1 MSEIENWMA
10 SVRAELDEL
19 RRENA
24 ELRSQLADLRPTSS
38 SPTVLAVTGDPTAA
52 GDDGSEPAGRPFSRR
67 GMIAAV
73 AGAAGGVLLTQA
85 TPAAAANGDPVKAGA
100 TTTATATTLLATT
113 NGVGFGA
120 TCSSSAGTG
129 LQGRATATGGSTYG
143 VLGSAASPTGFG
155 VYGSNTALAG
165 PSGGYAVYADGRL
178 KSRGRTF
185 LGAPSTAPPDADINN
200 GMITFHLDQAANVL
214 RFRVRY
220 SSGVLKTGMV
230 TLA

>member
-10 SVRAELDEL
+10 SVRAELDDL
-19 RRENA
+19 RREND
-24 ELRSQLADLRPTSS
+24 ELRSQLADLRATP
-38 SPTVLAVTGDPTAA
+38 SPTVHAVA
-52 GDDGSEPAGRPFSRR
+52 GDASTEADPGSEPTARPVSRR

-85 TPAAAANGDPVKAGA
+85 TPAAAVNGDPVKAGA
-100 TTTATATTLLATT
+100 TTTASATTLLATT

-129 LQGRATATGGSTYG
+129 LQGRVTATGGSTYG
-143 VLGSAASPTGFG
+143 VFGSATSPAGFG
-155 VYGSNTALAG
+155 VYGSNSATTG
-165 PSGGYAVYADGRL
+165 PSGGYAVFADGRL
-178 KSRGRTF
+178 KSKGRTF

-220 SSGVLKTGMV
+220 SNGVLKTGMI
-230 TLA
+230 TLV